1 MKGDEDGT
9 DKPLGIGE
17 YLFAEMRQAFQDIRQ
32 KLVEEGWFGRVVTA
46 APVVEVDHALASERG
61 GLYGDD
67 HRPMREIGAAPAEHR
82 PSFEDLWRPREGG
95 EPTADHAQ
103 EHDIGMDR

>member
-1 MKGDEDGT
+1 MSNRDGT
-9 DKPLGIGE
+9 RRPLGIGE

-46 APVVEVDHALASERG
+46 APVVEVDHALTPERG

-67 HRPMREIGAAPAEHR
+67 HRPIREISAAPPEHR
-82 PSFEDLWRPREGG
+82 PSFEDLWAPK
-95 EPTADHAQ
+95 DHCESAIDHVPEQ
-103 EHDIGMDR
+103 FFDFDR